1 MRRRLRQ
8 SKSDGPPEIGAPPPA
23 FEALLQRELAE
34 PSDGGAV
41 DLDFDLDLDGPTVL
55 DPPSEPWT
63 APPTPTA
70 PSQAPPVMASD
81 PLPDA
86 DLFWDRYDRAAA
98 AADLFAVP
106 PAAVTAVIGPL
117 DVAVPVARR
126 CLERHWVSDCEVF
139 VLTDR
144 PHVPGEPSWK
154 VLSRPSE
161 VVAVLEEGLSDFPL
175 IVLDIPRELPAFVR
189 PLVARLRNGGVGLVH
204 YVLDGDPDDEDLAT
218 WHGELGRPAV
228 LDLAAAVEPGR
239 VLELLGRGE
248 PVAGVAGM
256 AITTELLLAM
266 RAATDG

>member
-8 SKSDGPPEIGAPPPA
+8 RKADESPDPDAAPPV

-34 PSDGGAV
+34 PVGG
-41 DLDFDLDLDGPTVL
+41 DLVL
-55 DPPSEPWT
+55 DPGAVPAPDSEPD
-63 APPTPTA
+63 PEPDPD
-70 PSQAPPVMASD
+70 PDPQSPVAEPVD
-81 PLPDA
+81 D
-86 DLFWDRYDRAAA
+86 FWERYDAAVA

-106 PAAVTAVIGPL
+106 PAAITAVVGPL
-117 DVAVPVARR
+117 DAATPVARR
-126 CLERHWVSDCEVF
+126 CRERHWVSDCEVF

-144 PHVPGEPSWK
+144 PHVPGEPTWK
-154 VLSRPSE
+154 VLSRPSD

-189 PLVARLRNGGVGLVH
+189 PLVARLRDGGVGLVH

-228 LDLAAAVEPGR
+228 LDLASAVEPRR
-239 VLELLGRGE
+239 VLELLDRGE

-256 AITTELLLAM
+256 TISAELLLAL
-266 RAATDG
+266 RASVLDRR